1 MSSRNIEMKSLP
13 SSLSSLPSLPSQP
26 SQPSLPSSLS
36 SLPSHTTTKSQSNT
50 QTYDVKEESNSKI
63 RYLMSYYGY

>member
-13 SSLSSLPSLPSQP
+13 P
-26 SQPSLPSSLS
+26 SQPSLPSQPPLQSLP